1 MEEKQVC
8 DLNYD
13 NELET
18 LFVQHTHLFDIFYVT
33 SRRLKRMVPRINP
46 YQLEAIGTKTC
57 NNNNL
62 NCSDLRTYFYT
73 SHPDILHIDTATF
86 EATILGKANPWTTNA
101 IKITELWPASR
112 LVNARQKQSIKQLTF
127 SASVYRH
134 ACLRTPEIRR
144 TINIMAEEI
153 ATTK

>member
-1 MEEKQVC
+1 
-8 DLNYD
+8 
-13 NELET
+13 
-18 LFVQHTHLFDIFYVT
+18 
-33 SRRLKRMVPRINP
+33 MVPRINP

-86 EATILGKANPWTTNA
+86 EATILGKVNPWTTNA

-153 ATTK
+153 ATTKLQGHLRVEKTRSRQDSILGDYRLVLNIDYNTS